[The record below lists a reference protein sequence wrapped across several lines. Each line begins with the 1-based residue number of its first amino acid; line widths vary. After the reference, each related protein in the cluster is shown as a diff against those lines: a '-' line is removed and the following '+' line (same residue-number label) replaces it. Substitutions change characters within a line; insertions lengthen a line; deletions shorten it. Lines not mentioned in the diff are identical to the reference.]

1 MLASVSEQALKSVK
15 LALQKFQI
23 DMERSSGIIMN
34 QSDVR
39 LSSALATLMS
49 VKHEMEDAE
58 GVVRKLEGDLIFAE
72 DKIREYERKRND
84 ARYRAQQFQ
93 NHASSMESQKA
104 GLENQLRACQN
115 SQDPKAESESAAL
128 QSQISALNSQINNL
142 QSQASAEQQ
151 RMYMFENELQNYT
164 VRRNKCRKE
173 LEAARERLNKFRNKV
188 SRMETAYSQMK
199 IDMQEYT
206 DAAKHFEREA
216 NRMALHNMG
225 AVGKCIAIVEKYM
238 NQRL

>member
-84 ARYRAQQFQ
+84 ARYQAQQLQ
-93 NHASSMESQKA
+93 NQASSMESQKS

-128 QSQISALNSQINNL
+128 QSQILALNSQINRL
-142 QSQASAEQQ
+142 QSQARAEQQ
-151 RMYMFENELQNYT
+151 RMYMFENEIQNYT

-206 DAAKHFEREA
+206 DAAKHFKREA
-216 NRMALHNMG
+216 DRMALHNMS